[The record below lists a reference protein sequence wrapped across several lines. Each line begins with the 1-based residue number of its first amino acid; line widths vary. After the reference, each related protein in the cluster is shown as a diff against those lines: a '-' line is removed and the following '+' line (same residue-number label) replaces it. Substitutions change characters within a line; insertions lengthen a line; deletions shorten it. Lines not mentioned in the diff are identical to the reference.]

1 MTQLTRCKCG
11 HPMLTHSEKSES
23 CKHPNCKCKAFKQ
36 EGTATLAD
44 ALKPDSMNLL
54 LALRR
59 ELAHKPTIINIYGNF
74 RTFTAVGR
82 EDQAS

>member
-11 HPMLTHSEKSES
+11 HVLLLHAAK

-44 ALKPDSMNLL
+44 TLKPDSINIL
-54 LALRR
+54 LALKHK
-59 ELAHKPTIINIYGNF
+59 LATKPTIINIYGNF
-74 RTFTAVGR
+74 RTFTAVGQR
-82 EDQAS
+82 RD